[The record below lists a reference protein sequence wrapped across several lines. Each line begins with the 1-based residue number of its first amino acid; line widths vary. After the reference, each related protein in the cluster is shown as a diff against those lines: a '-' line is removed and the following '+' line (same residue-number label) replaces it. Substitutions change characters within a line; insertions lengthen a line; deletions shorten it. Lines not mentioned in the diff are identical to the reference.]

1 MSTFV
6 IFIDLPHH
14 FMGCTFAQRQVSK
27 IGNFFQVWNLFF
39 WRDQNPMATLANTAV
54 RNRSFITFIW
64 IHLGQ
69 SWITTHFICKPN
81 SWTYKMHKRVCTLKE
96 PFETMPSHQKPCL
109 NHAEKRHIPMYI
121 HTIPY
126 QSIQV
131 QTKISV
137 EFYNLPNPDSLQFW
151 GFPELILNT
160 MTAKRLQRTGL
171 NGLRCC
177 HKGIRTEAED
187 LGKICGKSAFFDGQF
202 QVLMAKLHFVWRE
215 NRTFW

>member
-1 MSTFV
+1 
-6 IFIDLPHH
+6 
-14 FMGCTFAQRQVSK
+14 
-27 IGNFFQVWNLFF
+27 
-39 WRDQNPMATLANTAV
+39 
-54 RNRSFITFIW
+54 
-64 IHLGQ
+64 
-69 SWITTHFICKPN
+69 
-81 SWTYKMHKRVCTLKE
+81 
-96 PFETMPSHQKPCL
+96 
-109 NHAEKRHIPMYI
+109 MYI

-151 GFPELILNT
+151 KIPLIHPKYHDVP

-171 NGLRCC
+171 NRLRCC

-202 QVLMAKLHFVWRE
+202 QVLMAKLHFV
-215 NRTFW
+215 